1 MRAFLAIGFGLAAC
15 GGSVIGDDGGGGT
28 DGSTADAAK
37 DGPTGGGCTCQTGRM
52 CCNAKCVNTDNDPQN
67 CGGCGLI
74 CSGTTPYCDGVC
86 KVSPCMPRCMQGQ
99 ICCKD
104 EGPVSTGAMCFTPT
118 VQEPTC
124 PQGCAP
130 LCQSDRNIKH
140 DITAVSGKDVV
151 ETLARIPM
159 STWSYDGEQTR
170 HMGPMA
176 QDFHGAFGLGNTERA
191 YDPIDAHGVAFAGI
205 QGLYEMVQEQ
215 NARLDKLEKEN
226 ADLKRRC
233 GGSGS
238 P

>member
-1 MRAFLAIGFGLAAC
+1 
-15 GGSVIGDDGGGGT
+15 
-28 DGSTADAAK
+28 
-37 DGPTGGGCTCQTGRM
+37 
-52 CCNAKCVNTDNDPQN
+52 
-67 CGGCGLI
+67 
-74 CSGTTPYCDGVC
+74 
-86 KVSPCMPRCMQGQ
+86 
-99 ICCKD
+99 
-104 EGPVSTGAMCFTPT
+104 
-118 VQEPTC
+118 
-124 PQGCAP
+124 
-130 LCQSDRNIKH
+130 
-140 DITAVSGKDVV
+140 
-151 ETLARIPM
+151 M

-233 GGSGS
+233 GGSAS